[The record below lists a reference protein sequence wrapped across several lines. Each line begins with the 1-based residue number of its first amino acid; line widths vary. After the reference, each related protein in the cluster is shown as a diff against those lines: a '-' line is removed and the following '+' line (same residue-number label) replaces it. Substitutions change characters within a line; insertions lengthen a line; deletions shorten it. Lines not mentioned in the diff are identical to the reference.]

1 MTDQKRIA
9 VLVSGGGTNL
19 QALIDAQTRGE
30 IGNGEIVLVIASKP
44 DVYALERA
52 KNAGIEGRVIARRDF
67 ESIADYSRALT
78 DAMVKAN
85 IDLVVL
91 AGFLTIIDEQ
101 VYNAFPNRILNVHP
115 ALIPSFCGK
124 GYYGLRVHEAALE
137 KGVKV
142 SGATVHIVTPEC
154 DAGPIVL
161 QKAVEVKEGDTPE
174 ILQRRIME
182 EAEWQILPLAVR
194 LFCDGKIV
202 VEDNRV
208 RIIER
213 D

>member
-1 MTDQKRIA
+1 MKEQIKKIA

-19 QALIDAQTRGE
+19 QALIDAGERGE
-30 IGNGEIVLVIASKP
+30 LGCGKITLVIASKP
-44 DVYALERA
+44 EVYALERA
-52 KNAGIEGRVIARRDF
+52 QKHNIASLVLARK
-67 ESIADYSRALT
+67 EYENIAVYSKALT
-78 DAMVKAN
+78 DALVAAEV
-85 IDLVVL
+85 DLVVL

-124 GYYGLRVHEAALE
+124 GYYGLHVHEAALK

-174 ILQRRIME
+174 ALQKRIME
-182 EAEWQILPLAVR
+182 EAEWKILPAAVR
-194 LFCDGKIV
+194 LFC
-202 VEDNRV
+202 EDRITVKENRV
-208 RIIER
+208 YLKGE
-213 D
+213 

>member
-1 MTDQKRIA
+1 MAQQKKIA

-19 QALIDAQTRGE
+19 QALIDAEKRGE
-30 IGNGEIVLVIASKP
+30 LGNGKITLVIASKP
-44 DVYALERA
+44 GVYALERA
-52 KNAGIEGRVIARRDF
+52 ANAGIEGRVLARKDYD
-67 ESIADYSRALT
+67 SIAAYSKALADEMT
-78 DAMVKAN
+78 AAE

-101 VYNAFPNRILNVHP
+101 VYEAFPNKIINVHP

-124 GYYGLRVHEAALE
+124 GFYGLHVHEAALE

-154 DAGPIVL
+154 DAGPIIL
-161 QKAVEVKEGDTPE
+161 QKAVAVMQDDTPE
-174 ILQRRIME
+174 TLQRRIME
-182 EAEWQILPLAVR
+182 EAEWKILPEAVR
-194 LFCDGKIV
+194 LFCEDKIT
-202 VEDNRV
+202 VEENRV
-208 RIIER
+208 FIK

>member
-1 MTDQKRIA
+1 MAEKKRIA

-19 QALIDAQTRGE
+19 QALIDAEARGE
-30 IGNGEIVLVIASKP
+30 IQNGEIVLVIASKP
-44 DVYALERA
+44 GVYALERA
-52 KNAGIEGRVIARRDF
+52 KNAGIEGMVLARKDY
-67 ESIADYSRALT
+67 ESISDYSRALT
-78 DAMVKAN
+78 DAMVEAR

-101 VYNAFPNRILNVHP
+101 VYKAFPNKILNVHP

-161 QKAVEVKEGDTPE
+161 QKAVEIKEGDTPE
-174 ILQRRIME
+174 VLQRRIME
-182 EAEWQILPLAVR
+182 EAEWQILPRAVS
-194 LFCDGKIV
+194 LFCEGRIE

-208 RIIER
+208 KITER